1 MEKMV
6 RHRNWKRSMRLQ
18 QTQFGIL
25 NILDRSDKIMNT
37 KEQLYY
43 LIKHFQTREYD
54 INTFCDLFTTI
65 YDIELDKSDLSETE

>member
-6 RHRNWKRSMRLQ
+6 KYRNWKCSIRLQ

-25 NILDRSDKIMNT
+25 NILDGSDKIMTN

-43 LIKHFQTREYD
+43 LIKHFQTGEYD